1 MQLNR
6 IRSVCFWTA
15 HRRTFT
21 TSLSLHS
28 DLKSQAQARISH
40 VDAVSPFSPALI
52 DTFRRRHDYLRISL
66 TERCNLRCFY
76 CMPEEGIELS
86 PESHLL
92 TNEEVLRLAALFVK
106 SGVTKIRLT
115 GGEPT
120 VRKGL
125 NEIIGGLNELRPYG
139 LRSIAMTTNGLA
151 LPRRLPTLID
161 QGLTHLNI
169 SLDTLDPFKFEFM
182 TRRRGHEAVLKALDA
197 ALASPALVSVKLNVV
212 VVKGLN
218 DSEVLDFIEMTK
230 GQVLSVRFIEF
241 MPFTGNAW
249 DKRKMVPSSV
259 LFGKIMLHHPDVE
272 RISDEVN
279 DTARSWRVPG
289 YKGTF
294 GFISSMS
301 DHFCSSCNRLR
312 ITADGQIKVCLF
324 DAKEISLRDAMR
336 KGATDDELLR
346 VIGKAVSGKQEK
358 HANMEDID
366 VVECPFIDLVDKSLM
381 SLTTFLISYPLS
393 KISLKPH
400 GIRHRHYSS
409 ATPPSPPRLTH
420 VDDRGRASMVDVSAK
435 EITRRTATATGRIFI
450 PLVAYELLVSAYPD
464 GEEPS
469 PVLEKAKQKVRRK
482 GDTLTVA
489 QLAAIMGSKK
499 TSDLIPLCHPLQ
511 LSNVSVVL
519 TPEAPTHDIQ
529 RHSVLCRATVCCD
542 GKTGVEMEALT
553 AVSVGL
559 LTVWDMLKAVAGKEM
574 EIGEIV
580 VTEKSGGKSG
590 DFNDD
595 HGYIGLL
602 AGFVEIVLEGFPGLT
617 TQT

>member
-1 MQLNR
+1 MQSSR
-6 IRSVCFWTA
+6 IRLVSLWTV
-15 HRRTFT
+15 HRRTLM
-21 TSLSLHS
+21 TSLCWHS
-28 DLKSQAQARISH
+28 DLKSRAQARISH
-40 VDAVSPFSPALI
+40 VDAVSHFSPALI

-125 NEIIGGLNELRPYG
+125 NEIIGGLNEMRPYG

-151 LPRRLPTLID
+151 LSRRLPVLID
-161 QGLTHLNI
+161 QGLTHLNL
-169 SLDTLDPFKFEFM
+169 SLDTLDPYKFEFM
-182 TRRRGHEAVLKALDA
+182 TRRRGHEAVLKALDV
-197 ALASPALVSVKLNVV
+197 ALASRALASVKLNVV

-230 GQVLSVRFIEF
+230 ERVLSVRFIEF

-249 DKRKMVPSSV
+249 DKRKMVPSNV
-259 LFGKIMLHHPDVE
+259 LLDKIILRHPDVK
-272 RISDEVN
+272 RISDELN

-336 KGATDDELLR
+336 KGATDDELLQA
-346 VIGKAVSGKQEK
+346 IGKAVFGKQEK

-366 VVECPFIDLVDKSLM
+366 VITNRPMILIGGPSASF
-381 SLTTFLISYPLS
+381 FLRLS
-393 KISLKPH
+393 SPKINLKPR
-400 GIRHRHYSS
+400 GIRHRCYSS
-409 ATPPSPPRLTH
+409 AVPPSPPHLTH
-420 VDDRGRASMVDVSAK
+420 INDRGRANMVDVSSK
-435 EITRRTATATGRIFI
+435 EVTQRTATATGRIFI
-450 PLVAYELLVSAYPD
+450 PLVAYELLTSTYPD

-469 PVLEKAKQKVRRK
+469 TVLEKAKQKVRRK

-499 TSDLIPLCHPLQ
+499 TSDLIPLCHPIG
-511 LSNVSVVL
+511 LSNVSVAL
-519 TPEAPTHDIQ
+519 TPEAPFHDIQ

-580 VTEKSGGKSG
+580 VMEKSGGKSG
-590 DFNDD
+590 DFVRN
-595 HGYIGLL
+595 
-602 AGFVEIVLEGFPGLT
+602 VER
-617 TQT
+617 

>member
-1 MQLNR
+1 MLLIATMQLNR
-6 IRSVCFWTA
+6 IRSVSLWTA
-15 HRRTFT
+15 HRRTFA

-76 CMPEEGIELS
+76 CMPEDGIELS

-125 NEIIGGLNELRPYG
+125 NQIIGGLNELRPYG

-151 LPRRLPTLID
+151 LPRRLPALID
-161 QGLTHLNI
+161 QGLTHLNL
-169 SLDTLDPFKFEFM
+169 SLDTLDPFKFELM
-182 TRRRGHEAVLKALDA
+182 TRRRGHEAVLKALDV
-197 ALASPALVSVKLNVV
+197 ALASRALVSVKLNVV

-249 DKRKMVPSSV
+249 DKRKMVPSNV
-259 LFGKIMLHHPDVE
+259 LFDKIFLRHPDVE
-272 RISDEVN
+272 RISDEAN

-336 KGATDDELLR
+336 KGATDDELLQ

-366 VVECPFIDLVDKSLM
+366 VITNRPMI
-381 SLTTFLISYPLS
+381 LI
-393 KISLKPH
+393 
-400 GIRHRHYSS
+400 
-409 ATPPSPPRLTH
+409 
-420 VDDRGRASMVDVSAK
+420 
-435 EITRRTATATGRIFI
+435 
-450 PLVAYELLVSAYPD
+450 
-464 GEEPS
+464 
-469 PVLEKAKQKVRRK
+469 
-482 GDTLTVA
+482 
-489 QLAAIMGSKK
+489 
-499 TSDLIPLCHPLQ
+499 
-511 LSNVSVVL
+511 
-519 TPEAPTHDIQ
+519 
-529 RHSVLCRATVCCD
+529 
-542 GKTGVEMEALT
+542 
-553 AVSVGL
+553 
-559 LTVWDMLKAVAGKEM
+559 
-574 EIGEIV
+574 
-580 VTEKSGGKSG
+580 GG
-590 DFNDD
+590 
-595 HGYIGLL
+595 
-602 AGFVEIVLEGFPGLT
+602 
-617 TQT
+617 

>member
-6 IRSVCFWTA
+6 IRSVSLWTA
-15 HRRTFT
+15 HRRTFA

-76 CMPEEGIELS
+76 CMPEDGIELS

-125 NEIIGGLNELRPYG
+125 NQIIGGLNELRPYG

-151 LPRRLPTLID
+151 LPRRLPALID
-161 QGLTHLNI
+161 QGLTHLNL
-169 SLDTLDPFKFEFM
+169 SLDTLDPFKFELM
-182 TRRRGHEAVLKALDA
+182 TRRRGHEAVLKALDV
-197 ALASPALVSVKLNVV
+197 ALASRALVSVKLNVV

-249 DKRKMVPSSV
+249 DKRKMVPSNV
-259 LFGKIMLHHPDVE
+259 LFDKIFLRHPDVE
-272 RISDEVN
+272 RISDEAN

-301 DHFCSSCNRLR
+301 DHSCSSCNRLR

-336 KGATDDELLR
+336 KGATDDELLQ

-366 VVECPFIDLVDKSLM
+366 VITNRPMILIGS
-381 SLTTFLISYPLS
+381 STFLFPRLS
-393 KISLKPH
+393 SSKTSLKPH
-400 GIRHRHYSS
+400 GLRHRHYSS

-420 VDDRGRASMVDVSAK
+420 VDDRGRASMVDVSSK

-469 PVLEKAKQKVRRK
+469 SVLGKAKQKVRRK

-511 LSNVSVVL
+511 LSNVSVAL
-519 TPEAPTHDIQ
+519 TPEAPAHDIQ
-529 RHSVLCRATVCCD
+529 HHSVLCRATVSCD

-590 DFNDD
+590 DFNQNDD
-595 HGYIGLL
+595 HGHIGLL
-602 AGFVEIVLEGFPGLT
+602 AGSVEIVLGSFPGLT
-617 TQT
+617 NQT

>member
-1 MQLNR
+1 MLLIATMQLNR
-6 IRSVCFWTA
+6 IRSVSLWTA
-15 HRRTFT
+15 HRRIFT
-21 TSLSLHS
+21 TSLPLQS
-28 DLKSQAQARISH
+28 DLKSQAQARISYM
-40 VDAVSPFSPALI
+40 DAVSPFSPALI

-76 CMPEEGIELS
+76 CMPEDGIELS

-169 SLDTLDPFKFEFM
+169 SLDTLDPFKFELM
-182 TRRRGHEAVLKALDA
+182 TRRRGHEAVLKALDV
-197 ALASPALVSVKLNVV
+197 ALASRALVSVKLNVV

-259 LFGKIMLHHPDVE
+259 LLDKILLHHPDVE
-272 RISDEVN
+272 RISDEAN

-336 KGATDDELLR
+336 KGGTDDELLQ

-366 VVECPFIDLVDKSLM
+366 VIMNRPMILIGGS
-381 SLTTFLISYPLS
+381 STFSFPHLS
-393 KISLKPH
+393 SSKNRLKQR
-400 GIRHRHYSS
+400 GTRHRHYSS
-409 ATPPSPPRLTH
+409 TTPPSPPRLTH
-420 VDDRGRASMVDVSAK
+420 VDDCGRASMVDVSSK

-464 GEEPS
+464 DEES
-469 PVLEKAKQKVRRK
+469 SSVLEKAKQKVRRK

-519 TPEAPTHDIQ
+519 TPEAPAHDIQ
-529 RHSVLCRATVCCD
+529 RHSVLCRAIVCCD

-574 EIGEIV
+574 EIGEVV

-590 DFNDD
+590 DF
-595 HGYIGLL
+595 
-602 AGFVEIVLEGFPGLT
+602 VR
-617 TQT
+617 

>member
-6 IRSVCFWTA
+6 IRSVFLWTA

-28 DLKSQAQARISH
+28 DLKSQAQARISR
-40 VDAVSPFSPALI
+40 VDTVSPFSPALI

-76 CMPEEGIELS
+76 CMPEDGIELS

-125 NEIIGGLNELRPYG
+125 NQIIGGLNELRPYG

-151 LPRRLPTLID
+151 LPRRLPALID
-161 QGLTHLNI
+161 QGLTHLNL
-169 SLDTLDPFKFEFM
+169 SLDTLDPFKFELM
-182 TRRRGHEAVLKALDA
+182 TRRRGHEAVLKALDV
-197 ALASPALVSVKLNVV
+197 ALASRALVSVKLNVV

-249 DKRKMVPSSV
+249 DKRKMVPSNV
-259 LFGKIMLHHPDVE
+259 LLDKIFLRHPDVE
-272 RISDEVN
+272 RISDEAN

-336 KGATDDELLR
+336 KGATDDELLQ

-358 HANMEDID
+358 HVNMEDID
-366 VVECPFIDLVDKSLM
+366 VVEYPFIVPVDKSLR
-381 SLTTFLISYPLS
+381 SLTMFLISYPLS
-393 KISLKPH
+393 KTSLKPH

-409 ATPPSPPRLTH
+409 VTPPSPPRLTH
-420 VDDRGRASMVDVSAK
+420 VDDRGRASMVDVSSK

-469 PVLEKAKQKVRRK
+469 SVLGKAKQKVRRK

-511 LSNVSVVL
+511 LSNVSVAL
-519 TPEAPTHDIQ
+519 TPEAPAHDIQ
-529 RHSVLCRATVCCD
+529 RHSVLCRATVSCD

-590 DFNDD
+590 DFVRNIGDTD
-595 HGYIGLL
+595 H
-602 AGFVEIVLEGFPGLT
+602 VLSK
-617 TQT
+617 

>member
-6 IRSVCFWTA
+6 IRSVLWTA
-15 HRRTFT
+15 RRRIFT
-21 TSLSLHS
+21 TSLPLQS

-40 VDAVSPFSPALI
+40 IDAVSPFSPALI
-52 DTFRRRHDYLRISL
+52 DTFRRRHDYLRFSL

-76 CMPEEGIELS
+76 CMPEDGIELS

-92 TNEEVLRLAALFVK
+92 RDEEVLRLAVLFVK

-169 SLDTLDPFKFEFM
+169 SLDTLDPLKFELM
-182 TRRRGHEAVLKALDA
+182 TRRRGHEAVLKALDI
-197 ALASPALVSVKLNVV
+197 ALSSRLVSVKLNVV

-230 GQVLSVRFIEF
+230 EQVLSVRFIEF

-249 DKRKMVPSSV
+249 DKRKMIPSSV
-259 LFGKIMLHHPDVE
+259 LFDKIILRHPDVE
-272 RISDEVN
+272 RISDEAN

-336 KGATDDELLR
+336 KGATDDELLQ

-366 VVECPFIDLVDKSLM
+366 VITNRPMI
-381 SLTTFLISYPLS
+381 LIGSSTSSFPRLS
-393 KISLKPH
+393 SSKTSLKPRS
-400 GIRHRHYSS
+400 IRHRHYSS
-409 ATPPSPPRLTH
+409 VTSPSPSRLTH
-420 VDDRGRASMVDVSAK
+420 VDDYGRASMVDVSSK
-435 EITRRTATATGRIFI
+435 ETTRRTATATGRIFI

-464 GEEPS
+464 GEES
-469 PVLEKAKQKVRRK
+469 SSVLEKAKQKVRQK

-519 TPEAPTHDIQ
+519 TPEQPAHNVQ

-542 GKTGVEMEALT
+542 SKTGVEMEALT

-580 VTEKSGGKSG
+580 VAAKSGGKSG
-590 DFNDD
+590 DFVRN
-595 HGYIGLL
+595 IGDTEHVP
-602 AGFVEIVLEGFPGLT
+602 F
-617 TQT
+617 Q

>member
-6 IRSVCFWTA
+6 IRSVFLWTA

-40 VDAVSPFSPALI
+40 VDAISPFSPALI

-76 CMPEEGIELS
+76 CMPEDGIELS

-125 NEIIGGLNELRPYG
+125 NQIIGGLNELRPYG

-151 LPRRLPTLID
+151 LPRRLPALID
-161 QGLTHLNI
+161 QGLTHLNL
-169 SLDTLDPFKFEFM
+169 SLDTLDPFKFELM
-182 TRRRGHEAVLKALDA
+182 TRRRGHEAVLKALDV
-197 ALASPALVSVKLNVV
+197 ALASRALVSVKLNVV

-249 DKRKMVPSSV
+249 DKRKMVPSNV
-259 LFGKIMLHHPDVE
+259 LFDKIFLRHPDVE
-272 RISDEVN
+272 RISDEAN

-336 KGATDDELLR
+336 KGATDDELLQ

-366 VVECPFIDLVDKSLM
+366 VITNRPMILIVFEKFDNVSDLIPTVGS
-381 SLTTFLISYPLS
+381 STFLFPRLS
-393 KISLKPH
+393 SSKTSLKPH
-400 GIRHRHYSS
+400 

-420 VDDRGRASMVDVSAK
+420 VDDRGRASMVDVSSK

-469 PVLEKAKQKVRRK
+469 SVLGKAKQKVRRK

-511 LSNVSVVL
+511 LSNVSVAL
-519 TPEAPTHDIQ
+519 TPEAPAHDIQ
-529 RHSVLCRATVCCD
+529 RHSVLCRATVSCD

-590 DFNDD
+590 DFVRNIGDTD
-595 HGYIGLL
+595 H
-602 AGFVEIVLEGFPGLT
+602 VLSK
-617 TQT
+617 